1 MWRGVHVAVVSPH
14 DVGLREFDA
23 NGKDN
28 VDVAID
34 VEDDNVPA
42 VELSGSDT
50 LTVLGVFASSVECE
64 RFHGLPFVYTVV
76 ALPVREPRA

>member
-1 MWRGVHVAVVSPH
+1 MWRGVHVAVIRPH

-28 VDVAID
+28 VDVSVNVKNDD
-34 VEDDNVPA
+34 VSA

-76 ALPVREPRA
+76 ALPARELRA